1 MKSVKCFI
9 ILTARSPEIFA
20 PARMPVAAGKKMA
33 NTEKKVSSSRKS
45 GPKFS
50 LNISSTE
57 NKRFLAINGQQIRP

>member
-1 MKSVKCFI
+1 MKSVKHFI

-50 LNISSTE
+50 LNISAIE
-57 NKRFLAINGQQIRP
+57 NKIFLEING